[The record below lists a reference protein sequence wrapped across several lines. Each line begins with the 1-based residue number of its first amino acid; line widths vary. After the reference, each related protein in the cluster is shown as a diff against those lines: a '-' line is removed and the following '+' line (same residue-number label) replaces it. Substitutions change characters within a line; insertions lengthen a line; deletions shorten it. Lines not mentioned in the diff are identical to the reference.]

1 MDLGHLT
8 SKEPF
13 RHLFNQGMVQA
24 AAYTDDRG
32 LHVEANEVVE
42 REGRF
47 FHGDAEVQRHYGKMG
62 KSLKNS
68 VTPDEM
74 FEAYGADTL
83 RLYEMFTGPLDQSRP
98 WDTKAV
104 VGVFRLLQRIWRN
117 ILDEDTG
124 EPRVSDQPLDDDTV
138 RVLHRTIAAVRDG
151 METLR
156 FNTSIARITELNN
169 HLTAAYPDGGVPR
182 AVAEPL
188 VLLLAPLAPHA
199 AEELWARLGHAESLA
214 WEPFPEAD
222 PTLLVDDTVE
232 VPVQINGKVRTRL
245 TVAVG
250 LSAGDLEAAARADAK
265 VAELLDGA
273 TVRKVIAVPDKLV
286 NFVIG

>member
-1 MDLGHLT
+1 
-8 SKEPF
+8 
-13 RHLFNQGMVQA
+13 
-24 AAYTDDRG
+24 
-32 LHVEANEVVE
+32 
-42 REGRF
+42 
-47 FHGDAEVQRHYGKMG
+47 MG

-68 VTPDEM
+68 VTPDDM

-117 ILDEDTG
+117 VLDEDTG
-124 EPRVSDQPLDDDTV
+124 EARVTDEPLGEDTT
-138 RVLHRTIAAVRDG
+138 RTLHRTIAAVRDG

-169 HLTAAYPDGGVPR
+169 HLTATYPRGGVPR

-199 AEELWARLGHAESLA
+199 AEELWARLGHEGSLA
-214 WEPFPEAD
+214 WHPFPEAD
-222 PTLLVDDTVE
+222 PAWLVDDAVE
-232 VPVQINGKVRTRL
+232 IPVQVNGKVRTRL
-245 TVAVG
+245 TVAAG
-250 LSAGDLEAAARADAK
+250 LSATDLEAAARADAK
-265 VAELLDGA
+265 VADLLDGS